1 METWTMLHR
10 QIRKLLDNCYL
21 AKASAA
27 ATLCKDKKL
36 EISHIIVSLKTLLF
50 KLYECGKNI
59 VWTNSNTK
67 LYKYLNCF
75 ERLQLKFEGIK
86 GEQHLKV
93 LRQKKILAFCQSLR
107 LSIEEATFL
116 TTLVPSI
123 KNKALYLKKLIKY
136 KQRVFLLVCEKEDAW
151 TKKYLSQVKKFKSC
165 ADKVSDAIHVLAMEK
180 Q

>member
-1 METWTMLHR
+1 MLHS

-21 AKASAA
+21 AKAFAA

-36 EISHIIVSLKTLLF
+36 EISDIIVSLKTLLF
-50 KLYECGKNI
+50 KLYECGTKK

-86 GEQHLKV
+86 GEQYLKV